1 MNRKSLHSLSTPGA
15 RAPSCV
21 ALAAATLLATAL
33 LAPSVT
39 SARSEEVVTAPSG
52 VTFVSGG
59 VGEEA
64 VDRLRAMERDFN
76 LKMVFALNNGE
87 YAADVKVQVVDS
99 SNRVVLDILSEGPW
113 LLAKLPAGSYQ
124 VNATYG
130 RGTERRTVAVAPA
143 SLKTLDF
150 RWPTE

>member
-1 MNRKSLHSLSTPGA
+1 MNRVSMNSPSA
-15 RAPSCV
+15 SRERSPSCV
-21 ALAAATLLATAL
+21 ALAAATLLAATLVAP
-33 LAPSVT
+33 LAA
-39 SARSEEVVTAPSG
+39 SAKGDEVVTAPSG

-59 VGEEA
+59 VSEEA

-87 YAADVKVQVVDS
+87 YAADVKVQVVDP
-99 SNRVVLDILSEGPW
+99 SNRVVLDVLAEGPW

-143 SLKTLDF
+143 SLRTLDF
-150 RWPTE
+150 RWTTE